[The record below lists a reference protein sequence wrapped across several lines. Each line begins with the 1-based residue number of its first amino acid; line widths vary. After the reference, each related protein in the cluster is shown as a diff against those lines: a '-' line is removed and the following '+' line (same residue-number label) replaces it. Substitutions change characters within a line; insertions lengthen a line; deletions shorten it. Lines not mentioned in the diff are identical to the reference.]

1 MRTWGEERDAA
12 VAALRAAGIVT
23 AALDADVLLAHVLGV
38 TKEMLYAHPD
48 TEMPHGAQRRY
59 GELIE
64 RRARGEPVAYL
75 RGFKEFYGLRF
86 VVDRRVLI
94 PRPETETLVDAAREL
109 IAGRSLTIAD
119 VGTGSGAVAVAIAAH
134 EPSVHVIGTDISTD
148 ALVVARENTFRNGVA
163 DRVELRE
170 GDLLAAI
177 AEPVDVVVANLP
189 YLRDDTL
196 EHLVGERTSLA
207 FEPRL
212 AVVAGEDGLELIWRA
227 ASDLARVLVPHGAA
241 LFEIDPPFAEQVAH
255 LLQYSLGGETRV
267 INDLAGDARVVQVTT
282 R

>member
-1 MRTWGEERDAA
+1 
-12 VAALRAAGIVT
+12 
-23 AALDADVLLAHVLGV
+23 
-38 TKEMLYAHPD
+38 
-48 TEMPHGAQRRY
+48 
-59 GELIE
+59 LIE

-86 VVDRRVLI
+86 TVDHRVLI

-109 IAGRSLTIAD
+109 IAGRSITVAD

-134 EPSVHVIGTDISTD
+134 ERTVRVIATDISVD
-148 ALVVARENTFRNGVA
+148 ALVVARENTLRNGVA

-170 GDLLAAI
+170 GDLLAPI
-177 AEPVDVVVANLP
+177 ADPVDLVVANLP

-212 AVVAGEDGLELIWRA
+212 AVTAGKDGLELIWRA
-227 ASDLARVLVPHGAA
+227 AADLPRVLAPHGSA
-241 LFEIDPPFAEQVAH
+241 LFEIDPPFADQVAH

-267 INDLAGDARVVQVTT
+267 INDLAGDARVVEVT
-282 R
+282 RR